1 MARLILR
8 LFAATLL
15 VCSPTLAEP
24 WNVRR
29 AVTPVVASTTS
40 YGSLDN
46 QGLNRDSCS
55 SSRWGSNVV
64 ILPPYR
70 TWVESSN
77 VLTSLQLWVCRDTQP
92 ITNGQAGFPGFGS
105 LFYPLESDEC
115 PQFGA
120 CSDGTRWVGW
130 PDTGP
135 VVTFSGSNGVNAYA
149 FIGKQHLSG
158 LSRLNTPSYTLYH
171 VISQGTGTT
180 TIPSVSVDISSY
192 WSTTQIGY
200 GSAASV
206 VNNGFAYLYGATPNG
221 KLAVAR
227 AALTGFLGALED
239 RSIYE
244 YYVNGVWTR
253 TAPVSTDSTIPL
265 ANTNSAQGTIYWS
278 PKWQSYVWIGGDG
291 FPDANFLISTAP
303 NPEGPWTAPTQF
315 FSGAVG
321 TGSLPAYSAVA
332 HPSLTD
338 GTGNYIFIGTY
349 DAGKFHSN
357 AFGIL
362 LQFPVIW
369 GGWVSV
375 RKRSCK
381 CKANGPRTDTHTK
394 AEGQVSKPIP
404 AENTP
409 EENRTRSDHGRPQ
422 HRCEEREDH
431 HEQGEPPRAE
441 EHARALLVR
450 DLARAVEDARVRR
463 RVRPRAEL
471 HHRFCVNRR
480 LRATNALVGAKA
492 LQREAGEHHFQR
504 REHHGG
510 ERERGE
516 PRAERT
522 QEWEAREGVEIS
534 EGKDGTD
541 ERLEDERG
549 RDARRKVETQRL
561 RALGGGEQDAQR
573 RGRVEGRELVRG
585 CDCTAGKENG
595 PVGDNV
601 HRDEEKDGDDGH
613 CEADC
618 CRSEAWL
625 AELRGDYRKW
635 CTPDVETGADGQG
648 DVAKGHEHGDG
659 RDHDGGNE
667 TRYES
672 GHWARAAPAL
682 DAVDALQHPEIR
694 RGVGTGT
701 RSDSHSFFAIKV
713 HSPSLWCVVC
723 SVTDQGAH
731 EGHEYKGE
739 KHGGKSRNAERCL

>member
-15 VCSPTLAEP
+15 GCSPTLAEP

-55 SSRWGSNVV
+55 SSRWGSSV
-64 ILPPYR
+64 
-70 TWVESSN
+70 
-77 VLTSLQLWVCRDTQP
+77 LWVCRDTQP
-92 ITNGQAGFPGFGS
+92 ITNGQAGFPVIANTASFSGLPSNPSSPQPLVLSSPQGFGS

-180 TIPSVSVDISSY
+180 TIPNVSVDISSY

-244 YYVNGVWTR
+244 YYVNGVWTS

-303 NPEGPWTAPTQF
+303 NPEGPWTASTQF

-338 GTGNYIFIGTY
+338 GTGNYIFITWTKTSL
-349 DAGKFHSN
+349 DSN
-357 AFGIL
+357 G
-362 LQFPVIW
+362 
-369 GGWVSV
+369 
-375 RKRSCK
+375 
-381 CKANGPRTDTHTK
+381 
-394 AEGQVSKPIP
+394 
-404 AENTP
+404 NTLY
-409 EENRTRSDHGRPQ
+409 
-422 HRCEEREDH
+422 
-431 HEQGEPPRAE
+431 EQP
-441 EHARALLVR
+441 LVR
-450 DLARAVEDARVRR
+450 VD
-463 RVRPRAEL
+463 
-471 HHRFCVNRR
+471 
-480 LRATNALVGAKA
+480 
-492 LQREAGEHHFQR
+492 
-504 REHHGG
+504 
-510 ERERGE
+510 
-516 PRAERT
+516 
-522 QEWEAREGVEIS
+522 WE
-534 EGKDGTD
+534 
-541 ERLEDERG
+541 
-549 RDARRKVETQRL
+549 
-561 RALGGGEQDAQR
+561 
-573 RGRVEGRELVRG
+573 
-585 CDCTAGKENG
+585 
-595 PVGDNV
+595 
-601 HRDEEKDGDDGH
+601 
-613 CEADC
+613 
-618 CRSEAWL
+618 
-625 AELRGDYRKW
+625 
-635 CTPDVETGADGQG
+635 
-648 DVAKGHEHGDG
+648 
-659 RDHDGGNE
+659 
-667 TRYES
+667 
-672 GHWARAAPAL
+672 
-682 DAVDALQHPEIR
+682 
-694 RGVGTGT
+694 
-701 RSDSHSFFAIKV
+701 
-713 HSPSLWCVVC
+713 
-723 SVTDQGAH
+723 
-731 EGHEYKGE
+731 
-739 KHGGKSRNAERCL
+739 